1 MREMLGGTVDT
12 LGPPPRLHVRQVVL
26 VELVVIP
33 EMIPEIVPRA
43 RRFPSEE
50 FNVRLADV
58 DVVDGGVG
66 VQLLMPLLKKLILDA
81 LTLPSF
87 LDAVIA
93 HDLEDAEADVVAVAA
108 AAGKRGQRDAEQL
121 ASHAALRALAR
132 IRDARRH
139 RLLYARHLRALVVAA
154 AVPRQLAYGGQA

>member
-1 MREMLGGTVDT
+1 
-12 LGPPPRLHVRQVVL
+12 
-26 VELVVIP
+26 
-33 EMIPEIVPRA
+33 
-43 RRFPSEE
+43 
-50 FNVRLADV
+50 
-58 DVVDGGVG
+58 
-66 VQLLMPLLKKLILDA
+66 MPLLKKLILDA
-81 LTLPSF
+81 LTLPSL

-121 ASHAALRALAR
+121 ASHAALGALAR

-139 RLLYARHLRALVVAA
+139 HLLYARHLRALVVAA